1 MSTEQFNSL
10 LRTLL
15 KVAGTALATHGMVK
29 ASSIVNSEDVIGA
42 ALLLG
47 GVLWSH
53 LKHGEPPEPP
63 AEPKK

>member
-1 MSTEQFNSL
+1 MSMEQFNSL

-15 KVAGTALATHGMVK
+15 KVLGTALATHGMVK
-29 ASSIVNSEDVIGA
+29 SANLVNSEDVIGA

-53 LKHGEPPEPP
+53 LKHSEPPQLP
-63 AEPKK
+63 AEPKN